1 MLKKIMIFAMFILL
15 ILGALL
21 QNAYLEET
29 FASLSSQVAAV
40 EEAFTAGDHS
50 AARSR
55 MDELT
60 ASWDQAQAALS
71 SLLQHEEIDNIK
83 AEMLGLAA
91 LVDTDDRDDFFVT
104 SARLQYYLEH
114 IPNTDRICLE
124 NIL

>member
-55 MDELT
+55 MDELID
-60 ASWDQAQAALS
+60 SWDQAQAA

>member
-1 MLKKIMIFAMFILL
+1 M
-15 ILGALL
+15 
-21 QNAYLEET
+21 E
-29 FASLSSQVAAV
+29 
-40 EEAFTAGDHS
+40 
-50 AARSR
+50 
-55 MDELT
+55 ELT